1 MTTTL
6 EANTFVDILQRHRIR
21 TARDAQLLTEQQKLD
36 LITMYGLNRVD
47 LQKRLDML
55 IAATDTPLV
64 DPQENKDLKRS
75 ASVYKS
81 VKTHNHGRGR
91 VMDGVVRFVALCVF
105 LYAHVDHGFVC
116 CFTAETLE

>member
-1 MTTTL
+1 MSD
-6 EANTFVDILQRHRIR
+6 EAKSVVDILQRHRIR
-21 TARDAQLLTEQQKLD
+21 TARDAKLLTEQQKLD

-55 IAATDTPLV
+55 ITATDTPLV

-81 VKTHNHGRGR
+81 VKTNNHGRGR
-91 VMDGVVRFVALCVF
+91 VMDGVVRFVA
-105 LYAHVDHGFVC
+105 VC
-116 CFTAETLE
+116 ALSHCTN